1 MSAFDPLRTLS
12 DELLSNA
19 MNILA
24 RYGIH
29 LARRATGVSRLRWY
43 AVSAVEGM
51 LWVLVIAAPALLAS
65 LISEPNR
72 FAAMI
77 IAAIPGAIGFVGSQL
92 YMLVVHLKDLR
103 RTD

>member
-1 MSAFDPLRTLS
+1 MP
-12 DELLSNA
+12 
-19 MNILA
+19 
-24 RYGIH
+24 
-29 LARRATGVSRLRWY
+29 
-43 AVSAVEGM
+43 
-51 LWVLVIAAPALLAS
+51 WVLVIAAPALLAS

-103 RTD
+103 TTD